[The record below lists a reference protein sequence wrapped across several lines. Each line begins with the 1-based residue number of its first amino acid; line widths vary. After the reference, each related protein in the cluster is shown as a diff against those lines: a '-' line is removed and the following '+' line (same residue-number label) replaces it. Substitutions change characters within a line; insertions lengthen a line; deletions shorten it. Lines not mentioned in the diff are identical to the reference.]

1 MSGGGGGSG
10 NDNGGSD
17 MQVSGMEAATSK
29 EKGISTHAESRT
41 GAESTSGGSGDHRTG
56 PTGPDTSTVG
66 SVENFRTN
74 PNTGQVISGAYSD
87 EEIEKGYTD
96 QGEKLSNGNG
106 TPMTKS
112 QMYSTGMIEK
122 DMVDGVQS
130 GEDVQGR
137 YTVNPNTGE
146 FERTDMSFSDHW
158 KNAPSALKMSPTL
171 RFLYAS
177 GKNVGEWANKKGFK
191 GYNEAGK
198 RPNDFWGNFGEGSTG
213 SKTEPT
219 TFGNGD
225 GNERN
230 MMNALAP
237 EALKFSPTLR
247 FLYSSGKNVGEWA
260 SKKGFQGY
268 NKWGETNNTTTTT
281 QTPNFTNSNGN
292 GNERDMM
299 NALAPEAPYI
309 VSGITPP
316 TSSPASNWYANLGT
330 TNTNQHS
337 TDIATQYAAAKTA
350 VSKTLQNKG
359 PIGMLAVNQSPFYDW
374 LKTNKIDKGIL

>member
-10 NDNGGSD
+10 NDGSND
-17 MQVSGMEAATSK
+17 MQVSGAEAAYSN
-29 EKGISTHAESRT
+29 EAGISTNAESRT
-41 GAESTSGGSGDHRTG
+41 GTESNRGGSQDHRT
-56 PTGPDTSTVG
+56 TNYSPDTSTVG
-66 SVENFRTN
+66 IAAPDTN
-74 PNTGQVISGAYSD
+74 YSTS
-87 EEIEKGYTD
+87 EIEKGYTD
-96 QGEKLSNGNG
+96 TGEKLSQVGG
-106 TPMTKS
+106 GKYMTK
-112 QMYSTGMIEK
+112 QEMYNTGIIERG
-122 DMVDGVQS
+122 MVDGVQS

-137 YTVNPNTGE
+137 VQVNPNTGE
-146 FERTDMSFSDHW
+146 LERTDMSFAEHW
-158 KNAPSALKMSPTL
+158 QN
-171 RFLYAS
+171 
-177 GKNVGEWANKKGFK
+177 
-191 GYNEAGK
+191 
-198 RPNDFWGNFGEGSTG
+198 
-213 SKTEPT
+213 
-219 TFGNGD
+219 
-225 GNERN
+225 
-230 MMNALAP
+230 AP

-268 NKWGETNNTTTTT
+268 NEAGQK
-281 QTPNFTNSNGN
+281 PNSYNFSNGN
-292 GNERDMM
+292 NDTTSNQGGNERNMM

-374 LKTNKIDKGIL
+374 LKTNKLDRGIL

>member
-10 NDNGGSD
+10 NDGSND
-17 MQVSGMEAATSK
+17 MQVSGAEAAYSN
-29 EKGISTHAESRT
+29 EAGISTHADTRT
-41 GAESTSGGSGDHRTG
+41 SATSYSGGDGGSKDQGGPQYTG
-56 PTGPDTSTVG
+56 PTMGPDYSTVG
-66 SVENFRTN
+66 DSKIDPFA
-74 PNTGQVISGAYSD
+74 S
-87 EEIEKGYTD
+87 
-96 QGEKLSNGNG
+96 GEKVFDVNG

-130 GEDVQGR
+130 GKDVLGR
-137 YTVNPNTGE
+137 YTINPNTGKQ
-146 FERTDMSFSDHW
+146 ERTDMSFSDHW
-158 KNAPSALKMSPTL
+158 KNAPTALTSSPTL

-191 GYNEAGK
+191 GYNE
-198 RPNDFWGNFGEGSTG
+198 WGETSNTTTTTQNTNFTS
-213 SKTEPT
+213 
-219 TFGNGD
+219 GNGD

-230 MMNALAP
+230 
-237 EALKFSPTLR
+237 
-247 FLYSSGKNVGEWA
+247 
-260 SKKGFQGY
+260 
-268 NKWGETNNTTTTT
+268 
-281 QTPNFTNSNGN
+281 
-292 GNERDMM
+292 MM

-330 TNTNQHS
+330 TNTNQHATS
-337 TDIATQYAAAKTA
+337 IATQYAAAKTA

-359 PIGMLAVNQSPFYDW
+359 AIGMLAVNKSPFYDW

>member
-10 NDNGGSD
+10 NSSGGND
-17 MQVSGMEAATSK
+17 MQVSGAEAAYSN
-29 EKGISTHAESRT
+29 EKGISTHADTRT
-41 GAESTSGGSGDHRTG
+41 SATSYSGGDGGSKDQGGPQYTG
-56 PTGPDTSTVG
+56 PTMGPD
-66 SVENFRTN
+66 
-74 PNTGQVISGAYSD
+74 YSIAK
-87 EEIEKGYTD
+87 ETYSPQEVEKGYTD
-96 QGEKLSNGNG
+96 EGVKLSNVNG
-106 TPMTKS
+106 TYMTKAE
-112 QMYSTGMIEK
+112 MYSTGVIEK
-122 DMVDGVQS
+122 NS
-130 GEDVQGR
+130 ETGEDEQGR

-158 KNAPSALKMSPTL
+158 KNAP
-171 RFLYAS
+171 
-177 GKNVGEWANKKGFK
+177 
-191 GYNEAGK
+191 
-198 RPNDFWGNFGEGSTG
+198 
-213 SKTEPT
+213 
-219 TFGNGD
+219 
-225 GNERN
+225 
-230 MMNALAP
+230 

-260 SKKGFQGY
+260 NKKGFEGY
-268 NKWGETNNTTTTT
+268 NEAGKRPNDFWGNLTSGSGSSGTNTTDPFNT
-281 QTPNFTNSNGN
+281 GGGD
-292 GNERDMM
+292 GNERSMM

-374 LKTNKIDKGIL
+374 LKTNKLDKGIL

>member
-10 NDNGGSD
+10 NGGGGND
-17 MQVSGMEAATSK
+17 MEVSGMEAAVSQ
-29 EKGISTHAESRT
+29 EKGIHTAANTRHSATSY
-41 GAESTSGGSGDHRTG
+41 SGGDGGSKDQGGPQYTG
-56 PTGPDTSTVG
+56 PTMGPDYNTGT
-66 SVENFRTN
+66 VENFRTN

-87 EEIEKGYTD
+87 AEIEKGYTD
-96 QGEKLSNGNG
+96 QGEKLSNVNG
-106 TPMTKS
+106 TMMTKG
-112 QMYSTGMIEK
+112 QQYSTGMIEK

-146 FERTDMSFSDHW
+146 YERTDMTFAEHW
-158 KNAPSALKMSPTL
+158 KNAPGALKYSPTL

-198 RPNDFWGNFGEGSTG
+198 RPNDFWGNLTSGSGSSGTNTTDPFNTG
-213 SKTEPT
+213 
-219 TFGNGD
+219 GGD

-230 MMNALAP
+230 
-237 EALKFSPTLR
+237 
-247 FLYSSGKNVGEWA
+247 
-260 SKKGFQGY
+260 
-268 NKWGETNNTTTTT
+268 
-281 QTPNFTNSNGN
+281 
-292 GNERDMM
+292 MM

-337 TDIATQYAAAKTA
+337 TNIATQYAAAKTA

-359 PIGMLAVNQSPFYDW
+359 PIGMLAVNDSPFYDW
-374 LKTNKIDKGIL
+374 LKTNKLDKGIL

>member
-10 NDNGGSD
+10 NDGSND

-96 QGEKLSNGNG
+96 QGEKLSNVNG
-106 TPMTKS
+106 TSMTKS

-146 FERTDMSFSDHW
+146 YERTDMTFAEHW
-158 KNAPSALKMSPTL
+158 KNAPNSIKYSPTL

-177 GKNVGEWANKKGFK
+177 GKNVGEWSNKKGFE

-198 RPNDFWGNFGEGSTG
+198 RPNDFLGNLSDGS
-213 SKTEPT
+213 S
-219 TFGNGD
+219 
-225 GNERN
+225 
-230 MMNALAP
+230 
-237 EALKFSPTLR
+237 
-247 FLYSSGKNVGEWA
+247 
-260 SKKGFQGY
+260 
-268 NKWGETNNTTTTT
+268 NNTTSPFNTGG
-281 QTPNFTNSNGN
+281 S
-292 GNERDMM
+292 ERDMM

-309 VSGITPP
+309 VSGITKPN
-316 TSSPASNWYANLGT
+316 SSPAADWYANLGKS
-330 TNTNQHS
+330 NTNQHS

-359 PIGMLAVNQSPFYDW
+359 PIGMLAVNDSPFYDW
-374 LKTNKIDKGIL
+374 LKTNKLDKGIL